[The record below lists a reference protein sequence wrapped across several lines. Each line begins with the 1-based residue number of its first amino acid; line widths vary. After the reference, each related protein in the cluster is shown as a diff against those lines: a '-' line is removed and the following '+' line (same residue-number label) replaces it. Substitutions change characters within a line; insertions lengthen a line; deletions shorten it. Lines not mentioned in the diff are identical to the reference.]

1 MTRRPSTAYSLFLF
15 DVGLKECRSL
25 WKGRL
30 KRSEINLFIANAIDF
45 FEEHHFSLPPFAHWT
60 LEEWRQREHEM
71 GEIRDRQLGW
81 DVTDFNSGNFSAVGL
96 TLFTLRNGGFSAVNH
111 DKPYAEKIMMV
122 REQQITPL
130 HRHDRKTEDII
141 NRGNS
146 ASGNLVVQL
155 YNSTEDGRLANTPV
169 TVTCDGIMRHTEAGG
184 TIVLRTG
191 ESITLPPSLY
201 HSFYSVNGSA
211 LIGEVSSTN
220 DDATDNLFYQ
230 PLSRFPEILE
240 DEPPFRLLCTEY
252 PGVPPPVNPTNAA
265 NHI

>member
-1 MTRRPSTAYSLFLF
+1 M
-15 DVGLKECRSL
+15 
-25 WKGRL
+25 
-30 KRSEINLFIANAIDF
+30 KRSEINLSIVNAIDF
-45 FEEHHFSLPPFAHWT
+45 FEKHHFSLPPFAHWT
-60 LEEWRQREHEM
+60 LEEWRQREHETD
-71 GEIRDRQLGW
+71 EIRERRLGW
-81 DVTDFNSGNFSAVGL
+81 DVTDFNSGTFAAFGL
-96 TLFTLRNGGFSAVNH
+96 TLFTLRNGGFSGLNH
-111 DKPYAEKIMMV
+111 HKSYAEKIMMV

-169 TVTCDGIMRHTEAGG
+169 AVTCDGITRHTEAGG
-184 TIVLRTG
+184 SIILRAG
-191 ESITLPPSLY
+191 ESITLPPGLY
-201 HSFYSVNGSA
+201 HSFYSDSGSA

-240 DEPPFRLLCTEY
+240 DELPFRLLCMEY
-252 PGVPPPVNPTNAA
+252 PGLNTLVSPTNAT
-265 NHI
+265 NNI